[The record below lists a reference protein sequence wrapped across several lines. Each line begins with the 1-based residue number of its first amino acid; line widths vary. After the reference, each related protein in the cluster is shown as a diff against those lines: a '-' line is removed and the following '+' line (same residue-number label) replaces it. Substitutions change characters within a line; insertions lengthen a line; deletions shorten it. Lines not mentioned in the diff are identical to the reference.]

1 MFDRESTAEQIARSS
16 DLRGRNAVL
25 TGASS
30 GIGAETAR
38 ALALAGADLIL
49 GVRDVAAGE
58 VVAREI
64 ATAANSTIRVLPLD
78 LSDLHAVAAFADQVT
93 GPVDLLIANAG
104 VSKTPQTHLPNG
116 LELRFATNHL
126 GHFLLALRLRRQMAE
141 RGARLL
147 VLSSAAH
154 KGLPVH
160 LDDLQWRKRPH
171 SLAAYGESK
180 SANIL
185 FAQEATRRWSTH
197 GIYAN
202 AILPGSALT
211 GLQRHHGDE
220 MKRRIGFILPD
231 GTVNPAVKSIA
242 QAAATTLWAA
252 SSPELEQRGGLV
264 LEDCGE
270 ALPVGPLTH
279 PWSGYD
285 ARVADRET
293 ARLLWEHSLGLLS
306 ELCGGAIIPGTQPS
320 LTRRKMGVSNAATS
334 GISAFH
340 FLRHSSPCDM
350 ATANATGTMPARA
363 SNPMPASAEL
373 PVHMTSS
380 TSSTRRPARRRTRR
394 GSSHMVRP
402 SPGEVTDR
410 VATDSASSYQS
421 LRVVPGATQ
430 FG

>member
-1 MFDRESTAEQIARSS
+1 MSCDSQADLHIAEYIDRRYLSVMFDRESTAEQIARSS

-64 ATAANSTIRVLPLD
+64 AAAAKSDVRVLPLD

-279 PWSGYD
+279 PWSGFD

-306 ELCGGAIIPGTQPS
+306 ELCGGAIIP
-320 LTRRKMGVSNAATS
+320 
-334 GISAFH
+334 
-340 FLRHSSPCDM
+340 
-350 ATANATGTMPARA
+350 
-363 SNPMPASAEL
+363 E
-373 PVHMTSS
+373 
-380 TSSTRRPARRRTRR
+380 
-394 GSSHMVRP
+394 
-402 SPGEVTDR
+402 
-410 VATDSASSYQS
+410 
-421 LRVVPGATQ
+421 GA
-430 FG
+430 